1 MSSRAERA
9 ARRATEWTAEIVDCT
24 AEANQKRLCKELSA
38 TERLALLVDL
48 NARAWHA
55 AHGKPPA
62 RLPRSEWHGEIF
74 EAYGYKP

>member
-1 MSSRAERA
+1 MSSRANRA
-9 ARRATEWTAEIVDCT
+9 ARRAAEWTAEIVDCT
-24 AEANQKRLCKELSA
+24 AGANRKMLCRDLSI

-48 NARAWHA
+48 NARAWQA

-62 RLPRSEWHGEIF
+62 RLPRSEWPGEIF